1 MLYRC
6 NLNSEQQFKIIMIKV
21 YFANSNLITKVIEV
35 VKDILRF

>member
-6 NLNSEQQFKIIMIKV
+6 NLNSEQQFIMIKV